1 MHCYEL
7 EPTPAGVQDPRGF
20 LGGTPLLLADESWP
34 KCRMCGEELVHF
46 LDVELPE
53 GSAPFQPGSRLQIF
67 ACRQH
72 DDIAGTIYSDYGRF
86 EAAARSQQLPERY
99 WDISDGHYLLRLLP
113 PGTAMTAADH
123 PEPRLALQ
131 SLRLQRAADAE
142 ADPRQ
147 SLKLLGHPS
156 WAQDAAHHLCSC
168 GASLKLL
175 LQVPAL
181 TPFAMTPGAP
191 AQPNSF
197 SNENYALFLGN
208 ELYLLA
214 CPRQCHP
221 QALWPVL
228 QN

>member
-7 EPTPAGVQDPRGF
+7 HPSLADVQDPCGF
-20 LGGTPLLLADESWP
+20 LGGTPSLPIGETWP

-53 GSAPFQPGSRLQIF
+53 GSAPFQPGSRLQVF

-86 EAAARSQQLPERY
+86 EAASHSQQLPEHF

-113 PGTAMTAADH
+113 PGTAVTAADH
-123 PEPRLALQ
+123 FEPRLALHN
-131 SLRLQRAADAE
+131 LRLQREADAE

-156 WAQDAAHHLCSC
+156 WAQDPADHLCSC
-168 GASLKLL
+168 GAPLQLL
-175 LQVPAL
+175 LQVPAN
-181 TPFAMTPGAP
+181 TRFAMTPGAP
-191 AQPNSF
+191 PQPNTYSDTH
-197 SNENYALFLGN
+197 YLLFLGN
-208 ELYLLA
+208 EIYLLA